1 MKTIRIII
9 MSIIALFLMSSL
21 AAAQQ
26 DMEGGKDHPMLSR
39 MPGYY
44 IESYT
49 LSEFDS
55 HEFTVPDAKD
65 TWKQVSVEGK
75 KTYLSY
81 YPKEGAKQPSSLQIV
96 RNFTNALGKIGG
108 KTLYENTDPGNRIAT
123 VKVAKDGKEVW
134 VEVTAGNGDWYTLT
148 IIEKAGMKQEIS
160 ANDLL
165 DALNR
170 DGHVALYIN
179 FDTGKSTIKPDS
191 QKIINQIVE
200 MMKNSP
206 SLKLSIEGHTDNV
219 GNPKSNKTLSE
230 DRAKAVVAAIV
241 KQGIDAKRLSSAG
254 FGQDKPVADNKT
266 EDGKA
271 KNRRVELVKK

>member
-9 MSIIALFLMSSL
+9 MSIIVLFLMSSL

-49 LSEFDS
+49 SSEFDS
-55 HEFTVPDAKD
+55 HEFTVPDAKE
-65 TWKQVSVEGK
+65 TWKQTSVEGK

-108 KTLYENTDPGNRIAT
+108 KTLYESTDPGNRIAT

-191 QKIINQIVE
+191 QKIINQVVE
-200 MMKNSP
+200 MIKNSP
-206 SLKLSIEGHTDNV
+206 ALKLSIEGHTDNV